1 MRRMIR
7 EDARFFLVLAL
18 VAAGILGSAV
28 TTGWFAA
35 HGDSVNGLP
44 AIERCVSDDFN
55 DGSQD
60 RCWSEGPQGVFV
72 IDSSDHV
79 VSTDNEPDV
88 TMKQCG
94 TNPDGPT
101 IPDVC
106 VTDDGD
112 VVPDQD

>member
-1 MRRMIR
+1 MNKQTFPLYLAI
-7 EDARFFLVLAL
+7 AGVLGIA
-18 VAAGILGSAV
+18 VSSGIYAAQGQDHV
-28 TTGWFAA
+28 
-35 HGDSVNGLP
+35 VNGMP
-44 AIERCVSDDFN
+44 PIERCVNDDFN

-72 IDSSDHV
+72 IDQDDHV

-88 TMKQCG
+88 TVKQCG
-94 TNPDGPT
+94 TEPEGPT

-112 VVPDQD
+112 VVPDQF